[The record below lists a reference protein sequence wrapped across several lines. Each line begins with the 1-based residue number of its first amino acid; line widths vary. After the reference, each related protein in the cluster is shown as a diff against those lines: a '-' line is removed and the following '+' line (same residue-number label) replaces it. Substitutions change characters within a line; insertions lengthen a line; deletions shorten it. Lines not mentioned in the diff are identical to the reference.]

1 MRREEGRRKSTVIM
15 CLPSTHLTLRCQRKC
30 IRREGGKEKRKAE
43 SASEDSLRTGDRAW
57 RRSGAELSLSTSTSL
72 HPLPLPST
80 PIPTDSLSLN
90 MSDSRVI
97 IVTGG
102 SSGPCLHLS
111 PFWPPLIK
119 EAEARL
125 PCSQVSD
132 EQPPLPSPPLRQAGR
147 SRSSWSVGDRPSWT
161 RPSSCARRRAARA
174 RSSPSLGTCRARRAS
189 RPCSSMSRR
198 SLVSFAVPWEVLNE
212 DDWLTF

>member
-1 MRREEGRRKSTVIM
+1 MRRDEGRRKSTLTM
-15 CLPSTHLTLRCQRKC
+15 CLPPTYLTLRCQRKY
-30 IRREGGKEKRKAE
+30 IRREGCKEKRKAE

-57 RRSGAELSLSTSTSL
+57 RRRRSVAELSPPTSTSL
-72 HPLPLPST
+72 PPLPFPST
-80 PIPTDSLSLN
+80 PIPTDSPQLN

-111 PFWPPLIK
+111 PFRPPLIK
-119 EAEARL
+119 GAEARL

-132 EQPPLPSPPLRQAGR
+132 EQPPSPSPPLRQAGR
-147 SRSSWSVGDRPSWT
+147 SRSSWSVDDRPSWR

-174 RSSPSLGTCRARRAS
+174 RSSPSLGTYRARRAS
-189 RPCSSMSRR
+189 RPCSRMSKR
-198 SLVSFAVPWEVLNE
+198 SLVSFAVPWG
-212 DDWLTF
+212 F